1 MDGQDGRETNPSR
14 EIKKQRVVWS
24 KLDAKIRSK
33 GCIEVVLQ
41 SLRKKY
47 IIFSISELEFLDS
60 SRTLKQKK
68 LLRLFLHEIPFVKFN
83 DYDITYS

>member
-14 EIKKQRVVWS
+14 EIKKQRIVWS
-24 KLDAKIRSK
+24 KLDAKIRRK

-41 SLRKKY
+41 SLRQKF
-47 IIFSISELEFLDS
+47 IILSISELEFLDS
-60 SRTLKQKK
+60 SRTYNNT
-68 LLRLFLHEIPFVKFN
+68 LLRLFLHEIPFVKCHN